1 MGLQAG
7 AENDLNSRPSLHDD
21 LPDHNHEDFASV
33 VVRFG
38 EITQNPPDF
47 AKKLAKWAEERH
59 ILRLKGFIAV
69 ADKNRRLVIQAVGG
83 RIDHYYDRPWGD
95 QEPRASVLVA
105 IGLNSLNPTEIT
117 QSLMKLT

>member
-1 MGLQAG
+1 MIWRH
-7 AENDLNSRPSLHDD
+7 DPSLHDG
-21 LPDHNHEDFASV
+21 LPEHNHEDFASV

-38 EITQNPPDF
+38 TLTQNPPDF

-83 RIDHYYDRPWGD
+83 RIEHYYDRPWGD
-95 QEPRASVLVA
+95 HEPRASVLVA
-105 IGLNSLNPTEIT
+105 IGLNTLNQAEIT
-117 QSLMKLT
+117 ASLKALS